1 MFDLDMN
8 YNMKENKNKLLGGN
22 IYIVVAIVTVVLFVL
37 LYFAVYFQK
46 DEAILKTKYL
56 IPQGTV
62 ALWDFCRDGDY
73 LTDIVSGHKL
83 TPINITR
90 DKNKGAYFDG
100 SAYLEIK
107 NSDIGNL
114 DVSKYGEEV
123 TVMAL
128 INPSE
133 INVDYIAGLWTEDD
147 NDPHREYGLFIDL
160 PKYGGS
166 RRVVGHVSRYGGA
179 SPGIPYSRDYAA
191 SGRTVTVGRNSFIGM
206 TYDGH
211 IVKSFLDGLTDIYM
225 DYQESGLSY
234 KYDKNPYVFNLGLNK
249 KSKADFNVGANLLT
263 SGMCN
268 YYKGYISKLIVVA
281 RALSEKE
288 IADMAYFYC
297 KNSSFATFPN
307 IETNNVT
314 TEATQCGFKTRTLID
329 GRITDNIASNN
340 SIKNVKSTSES
351 SLYFA
356 PSVEA
361 TALAYIESEYIHLSQ
376 VKSFS
381 FKVKRMGKDV
391 GGVRLCI
398 KVGDNW
404 YASKS
409 IVPATFFKENTINVD
424 SASVDWMKFDFCN
437 LNLMEPHLGE
447 IENKRINAIGVL
459 FCSVARGSSVSVS
472 NIKVNI

>member
-1 MFDLDMN
+1 
-8 YNMKENKNKLLGGN
+8 MKKTKIKRLET
-22 IYIVVAIVTVVLFVL
+22 IYICILSIVIVVLFVF
-37 LYFAVYFQK
+37 LYFFVYFQK

-73 LTDIVSGHKL
+73 LTDIVSGHKF

-90 DKNKGAYFDG
+90 DKNKGVYFDG

-107 NSDIGNL
+107 NADIGNL
-114 DVSKYGEEV
+114 DVAKYGEEV

-128 INPSE
+128 ITPSE
-133 INVDYIAGLWTEDD
+133 INVDYIAGLWTEND

-191 SGRTVTVGRNSFIGM
+191 SGRSVTVGRNSFIGM

-288 IADMAYFYC
+288 MADMAYFYC
-297 KNSSFATFPN
+297 KKSSFATFPN
-307 IETNNVT
+307 IESNNVIS
-314 TEATQCGFKTRTLID
+314 EATQCGFKTRTLID
-329 GRITDNIASNN
+329 GRIVDNISSDS
-340 SIKNVKSTSES
+340 SIKNIKSKSES

-356 PSVEA
+356 PSVET
-361 TALAYIESEYIHLSQ
+361 TALAYIESEYLHLSQ

-381 FKVKRMGKDV
+381 FKVKRTGFNV

-404 YASKS
+404 YASKN
-409 IVPATFFKENTINVD
+409 IAPTTVFKENTINVD
-424 SASVDWMKFDFCN
+424 SAFIDWVKFDFCN
-437 LNLMEPHLGE
+437 LNLKESPLGE

-459 FCSVARGSSVSVS
+459 FCSVAHGSSVSVS